1 MERDTQHVINWQNSL
16 KVAISLENL
25 DEVYRLIQALPKTDD
40 FDMLESN
47 LALAKEAIDLFQTKQ
62 DKLVVSMENI
72 KKSRKFLEF
81 LLNGFIKSYKFC
93 LIFY

>member
-1 MERDTQHVINWQNSL
+1 MERDTQHVINWQDSL

-81 LLNGFIKSYKFC
+81 
-93 LIFY
+93 